1 MQEVVAHVLEGF
13 QTHVNV
19 FDLRIALLH
28 PLTPLRICPLSLMQF
43 QSFVNVRGLSRRGNQ
58 AAARLQVVDDVV
70 EHLRQVHWGDVFHYL
85 PRCYE
90 MELCRLAVERHL
102 IGLGDVAG
110 EEVCVGELR
119 PVRAP
124 VFEREIGAFQPDAL
138 PLQLHEV
145 RDGLPSRASKV
156 HHPQVSAIA
165 ELAAELFVHI
175 ENELLVGAVVD
186 CGTFRGNV
194 VWRFKGDREI
204 RNSGE
209 APGDRLPAGAA
220 ERKNK
225 VPQNL
230 PRGSVNPNMDFV
242 PNPAKLACEDET
254 DCFPEVF
261 PHNSERTLLNRYSEG
276 EGKTSHRFPW
286 KYYVSLDDWNP
297 VWD

>member
-1 MQEVVAHVLEGF
+1 MTSQRMEAELPLLPIQQEGRMQEVVAHVLEGF
-13 QTHVNV
+13 QTHIHV

-28 PLTPLRICPLSLMQF
+28 PLAPLRICPLSLMQF

-70 EHLRQVHWGDVFHYL
+70 EHLRQVHWGDVFHHL

-90 MELCRLAVERHL
+90 MKLCGLAVERHL

-145 RDGLPSRASKV
+145 RDGLPTRAPEV
-156 HHPQVSAIA
+156 HHPQVSATA

-175 ENELLVGAVVD
+175 KNELLVGAVVD
-186 CGTFRGNV
+186 CGTLGAMWSGDSKATGKSEILEKLPETGFRPA
-194 VWRFKGDREI
+194 R
-204 RNSGE
+204 RN
-209 APGDRLPAGAA
+209 
-220 ERKNK
+220 
-225 VPQNL
+225 
-230 PRGSVNPNMDFV
+230 
-242 PNPAKLACEDET
+242 
-254 DCFPEVF
+254 
-261 PHNSERTLLNRYSEG
+261 
-276 EGKTSHRFPW
+276 GKTKHHRISHAAR
-286 KYYVSLDDWNP
+286 
-297 VWD
+297 